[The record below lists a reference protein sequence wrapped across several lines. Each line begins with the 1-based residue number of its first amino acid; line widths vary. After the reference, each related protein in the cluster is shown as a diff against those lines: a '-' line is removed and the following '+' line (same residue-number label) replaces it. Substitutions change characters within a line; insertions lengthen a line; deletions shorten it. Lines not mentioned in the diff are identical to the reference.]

1 MSATRAQHA
10 APITAA
16 ERHELTAA
24 VLLAVGLEDTDPT
37 DVLSVHLGTRSV
49 GIRAKVRG
57 PRGKLIQG
65 RTTTTAHP
73 ILPEPLED

>member
-1 MSATRAQHA
+1 
-10 APITAA
+10 
-16 ERHELTAA
+16 
-24 VLLAVGLEDTDPT
+24 
-37 DVLSVHLGTRSV
+37 VHLGTRSV